1 MRHRRKT
8 KNFTAMNDISKL
20 QPTVVSWIKT
30 EDSTTIVF
38 TYGKSIRVKLGKNFE
53 NLGKDE
59 RETLLDVI
67 SADAVLKLITHFI
80 LPTDA
85 DKRREMFDKLS
96 DSISDEDVPELKKML
111 LPGVGDDQKIIDLLH
126 TIQNKAKQ

>member
-1 MRHRRKT
+1 
-8 KNFTAMNDISKL
+8 MNDISKL

>member
-20 QPTVVSWIKT
+20 QPTVVSWIRT

-59 RETLLDVI
+59 RETLLDII

-96 DSISDEDVPELKKML
+96 DSISDEDMPALKRML